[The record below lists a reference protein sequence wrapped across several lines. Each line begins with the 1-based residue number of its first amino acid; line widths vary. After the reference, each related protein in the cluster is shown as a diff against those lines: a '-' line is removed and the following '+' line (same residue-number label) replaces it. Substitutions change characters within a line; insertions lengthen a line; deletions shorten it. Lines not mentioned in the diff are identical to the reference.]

1 MSAWRASENFN
12 VFDQSAQEDEPA
24 ESQRP
29 EQPEPSDQP
38 EQPAQSE
45 QS

>member
-12 VFDQSAQEDEPA
+12 VFDQSAQADEPG
-24 ESQRP
+24 ES
-29 EQPEPSDQP
+29 EQQELSDQP
-38 EQPAQSE
+38 AQPERPAQSE